1 MCHQFNIQTFYMVRD
16 LHWVFRTD
24 LRRDSDFCFIR
35 HKSIGFDNRDEMCLQ
50 RGTDWVFK

>member
-35 HKSIGFDNRDEMCLQ
+35 NKSIGFDNRDEMCLQ